1 VTPDRNDQTHRGD
14 AESEEHGVL
23 ADTQSIETAGFG
35 FLGAPTE
42 QVSVALPSDDEDDF
56 VDDDVIDDEVSLD
69 ALGLTDEDLAAADL
83 ADADVDVM
91 TGEVEEV
98 GERSDA
104 QNVYDSAPEI
114 EDASI
119 VEEPPVE
126 EPAATVSVSRFAW
139 NEPAAP
145 RTEAVADTG
154 SVAAAAPAT
163 EPSPTTGPAV
173 TTDSL
178 ATTGPVPATRRE
190 AQHSEPEERPDHAH
204 AVERVIPRADVSMTS
219 KRLGEFEAGRESA
232 DLLTADR
239 LLDPHQVVRPEPEGA
254 WQHFVYSIS
263 GHRINLGDGK
273 RARARKEL
281 DRRIAAPLNGGARFV
296 PVLSRKGGVGKT
308 TVTTLL
314 GMALADARDDRII
327 AVDANPDR
335 GTLAERI
342 SRTSGKTVRDLV
354 KVRSEVSGYNDISN
368 IVARDETRL
377 DVLASDA
384 DPRVSEALNDRDY
397 HDVASLA
404 AHYYSIVLTDTGT
417 GIVHSVMGATL
428 DLADQLV
435 VVAGLSVDEARLA
448 SETLTWL
455 ETNGYAEHVRN
466 AVVVLNNARP
476 GSPLVRQDELEGHFR
491 TRVRTVVRIPYDPHI
506 AAGSAISFRELQPA
520 TRLAARDLA
529 ASVVEGLRALAPAA

>member
-1 VTPDRNDQTHRGD
+1 MRHRRFPQRPAPAPHGLDPDDRLRPQH
-14 AESEEHGVL
+14 
-23 ADTQSIETAGFG
+23 
-35 FLGAPTE
+35 
-42 QVSVALPSDDEDDF
+42 
-56 VDDDVIDDEVSLD
+56 
-69 ALGLTDEDLAAADL
+69 ALG
-83 ADADVDVM
+83 
-91 TGEVEEV
+91 G
-98 GERSDA
+98 
-104 QNVYDSAPEI
+104 
-114 EDASI
+114 
-119 VEEPPVE
+119 
-126 EPAATVSVSRFAW
+126 
-139 NEPAAP
+139 AAP
-145 RTEAVADTG
+145 RGRRAPRTG
-154 SVAAAAPAT
+154 A
-163 EPSPTTGPAV
+163 
-173 TTDSL
+173 
-178 ATTGPVPATRRE
+178 
-190 AQHSEPEERPDHAH
+190 
-204 AVERVIPRADVSMTS
+204 AVERVIPRADVTMTS
-219 KRLGEFEAGRESA
+219 KRLGEFEAGRETA

-263 GHRINLGDGK
+263 GQRINLGDGK

-281 DRRIAAPLNGGARFV
+281 DRRIAAPLTGGARFV

-354 KVRSEVSGYNDISN
+354 KVRSEVTGYNDISN

-377 DVLASDA
+377 DVLASDS
-384 DPRVSEALNDRDY
+384 DPRVSEAFNDRDY

-428 DLADQLV
+428 ELADQLV
-435 VVAGLSVDEARLA
+435 VVAGSERRRGATGLRDTHVARDQRLLRAGAQRGRRAQQLA
-448 SETLTWL
+448 
-455 ETNGYAEHVRN
+455 
-466 AVVVLNNARP
+466 ARARR
-476 GSPLVRQDELEGHFR
+476 SC
-491 TRVRTVVRIPYDPHI
+491 VRTSSRRTSAPACAPSCGFPYDPHI
-506 AAGSAISFRELQPA
+506 AAGSAISFRDLQPA